1 MGVDK
6 KAFRSLSCGLYIV
19 TAQSASMR
27 AGCVVNTF
35 AQVTS
40 SPAQA
45 SIAINKENATTAVI
59 VESGMFEVSILAQ
72 DASMEL
78 IGRFGFHT
86 SADTDKFADTR
97 IEFDGEGVPYVVEH
111 AAAHFLVK
119 VKETLDLG
127 THLFVMGEVVQAETL
142 LDAEPMTYAYYH
154 RVKGGKTPLKAS
166 SYEGRGALSASDAQV
181 TENDGFSEVP
191 SGDGA
196 HPKIAWRCT
205 VCGHIEYADEL
216 PDDFT
221 CPICGVGKALFERI
235 EL

>member
-35 AQVTS
+35 VQVTS

-59 VESGMFEVSILAQ
+59 VESSMFEVSVLAQ
-72 DASMEL
+72 DAPMEL

-86 SADTDKFADTR
+86 SVDTDKFTDTR
-97 IEFDGEGVPYVVEH
+97 IALDDEGVPYVAEH
-111 AAAHFLVK
+111 AVAHFLVK

-154 RVKGGKTPLKAS
+154 QVKGGKTPPKAS
-166 SYEGRGALSASDAQV
+166 SYEGRDVLSASDAQAM
-181 TENDGFSEVP
+181 ENDGFSEMP